1 MRPLAA
7 DFSRYLGMERGLAK
21 NTCQAYSG
29 DVEHFLAHC
38 EARKSD
44 PVLVEPTFV
53 ENYLWTLKKERGLG
67 PASIFR
73 KTEALRAFYRGESD
87 RLQRLAEEKLALVI
101 EPQAWA
107 IGRTLGELALAG
119 RGVVVEALRRRGV
132 RAESPEPDTVVQA
145 DDVLILVGARENLS
159 VVESLLLAGTE

>member
-1 MRPLAA
+1 MRAQDDTQIERLKALGASEVVPEVLEGSLMLAA
-7 DFSRYLGMERGLAK
+7 QTLSQLGVPIERALEQVRNIRAERY
-21 NTCQAYSG
+21 
-29 DVEHFLAHC
+29 
-38 EARKSD
+38 
-44 PVLVEPTFV
+44 
-53 ENYLWTLKKERGLG
+53 
-67 PASIFR
+67 AS
-73 KTEALRAFYRGESD
+73 LRAFYRGESD

-132 RAESPEPDTVVQA
+132 RAESPAPETVVQA